1 MEEFRAGPPLRPAAQ
16 ASLPPSKPLRPH
28 KTHLAVWVS
37 FEVSGQECCLKSIVN
52 AVGFNGPVDGALG
65 ITLGGICALV
75 VELFALAQADFHL
88 DAAVLEVERKGN
100 ESIALQLALLV
111 QPPDLVFVCQ
121 KPPDTQRSW
130 LKMLP
135 WS

>member
-1 MEEFRAGPPLRPAAQ
+1 MLSVNFLEEFRAGPPLLPAAQ

-65 ITLGGICALV
+65 IALGGICALV
-75 VELFALAQADFHL
+75 VELFALAQA
-88 DAAVLEVERKGN
+88 
-100 ESIALQLALLV
+100 
-111 QPPDLVFVCQ
+111 
-121 KPPDTQRSW
+121 
-130 LKMLP
+130 
-135 WS
+135 